1 MTYGAHAPVVGRNRL
16 TLILLYSGLLRGPPN
31 AGLPRQLA
39 FASKFEHGALL
50 SVAWS
55 SGLISFHPFYLED
68 PKAA

>member
-1 MTYGAHAPVVGRNRL
+1 MTFWSHVRVVGVSRL
-16 TLILLYSGLLRGPPN
+16 TLMLVCSGLLRGPPN
-31 AGLPRQLA
+31 AGLPRKLV
-39 FASKFEHGALL
+39 FASNFKHGALL